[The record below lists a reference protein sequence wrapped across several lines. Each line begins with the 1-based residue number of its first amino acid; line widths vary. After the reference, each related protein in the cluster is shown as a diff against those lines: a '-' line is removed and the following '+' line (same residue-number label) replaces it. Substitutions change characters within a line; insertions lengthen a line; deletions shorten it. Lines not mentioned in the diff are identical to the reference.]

1 MSGRLPARIGPQR
14 SEDTRSFGPAAERR
28 TTEPTRRNTY
38 RALAGLA
45 DLRPSELISESQ
57 YVMKP

>member
-1 MSGRLPARIGPQR
+1 MSGLLPARIGTPR
-14 SEDTRSFGPAAERR
+14 GEDTRGFGPGAARR
-28 TTEPTRRNTY
+28 TTEPTRRNTTEH
-38 RALAGLA
+38 LAVLA